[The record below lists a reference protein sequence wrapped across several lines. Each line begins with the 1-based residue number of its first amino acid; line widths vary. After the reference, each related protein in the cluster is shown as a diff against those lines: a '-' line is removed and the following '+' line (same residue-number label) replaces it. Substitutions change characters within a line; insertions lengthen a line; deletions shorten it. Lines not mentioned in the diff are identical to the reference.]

1 MKAMTHV
8 HKKSVVIFFA
18 IVALVHL
25 SFMAVN
31 GYCENLRLTPVV
43 RAVQK
48 TSPAVVN
55 ITVARIVERGVSPFA
70 QFFKND
76 PFDMFFEGGPGGP
89 TRKFKA
95 LSTGSGVIINGPKG
109 LVLTNAHVL
118 AGGSDIKVRLI
129 NGDEFK
135 AEIIGS
141 DADFDLAV
149 LKIKGAKGLPQV
161 QMGDS
166 SDIYIGETVI
176 ATGNPFGYTHTVTT
190 GVVSALKRTVKSEDG
205 AFTDFIQTDAA
216 INPGNSGGPLL
227 NILGE
232 LIGINT
238 AMQAHAEGIG
248 FAIPINRAKRVVA
261 ELLTFGKVSPVWLGL
276 SGQNLDQTSANYFGL
291 HRVHGLLVSEVYRGM
306 PAAQAGLVAGD
317 VILSM
322 NGIEV
327 EDKDAYISLL
337 RAQTHS
343 DDVVL
348 DVLHRGKKEKIKIR
362 PTSLSPQQLGN
373 YAWSKWGIAIGKD
386 SRGNGVLVSAV
397 QKNSPAAKL
406 GLQPGDKIHQ
416 IGNRRLMTPQD
427 FLDSFLRYRLNH
439 KILMEVQRGR
449 NFYHVKMNS

>member
-1 MKAMTHV
+1 MNLLYR
-8 HKKSVVIFFA
+8 KSVVYFLVIT
-18 IVALVHL
+18 VLVHL
-25 SFMAVN
+25 VFIAGN
-31 GYCENLRLTPVV
+31 GYCDNLRITPVV

-55 ITVARIVERGVSPFA
+55 ITVERIVERGVSPFA
-70 QFFKND
+70 QFFRND
-76 PFDMFFEGGPGGP
+76 PFDMFFEGGAGGQ
-89 TRKFKA
+89 TRKFRA
-95 LSTGSGVIINGPKG
+95 LSTGSGVIINGPRG

-129 NGDEFK
+129 NGNEFK

-149 LKIKGAKGLPQV
+149 LKIKKAKNLPQV
-161 QMGDS
+161 KMGDS

-176 ATGNPFGYTHTVTT
+176 AIGNPFGYTHTVTT
-190 GVVSALKRTVKSEDG
+190 GVVSALKRTVKSKDG

-248 FAIPINRAKRVVA
+248 FAIPINRAKRVVE
-261 ELLTFGKVSPVWLGL
+261 ELLASGKVSPVWLGL
-276 SGQNLDQTSANYFGL
+276 SGQDLDQSSANYFGL
-291 HRVHGLLVSEVYRGM
+291 DRVYGLLVSEVYRGT
-306 PAAQAGLVAGD
+306 PAAQAGLVSGD
-317 VILSM
+317 VILAV

-348 DVLHRGKKEKIKIR
+348 DVLHRGGKEKIKVR
-362 PTSLSPQQLGN
+362 PKSLDSQQVKKF
-373 YAWSKWGIAIGKD
+373 AWSKWGIATEKD

-406 GLQPGDKIHQ
+406 GLQAGDKIHQ
-416 IGNRRLMTPQD
+416 IGNRNIDTQQD
-427 FLDSFLRYRLNH
+427 FFDSFLRYRLNG
-439 KILMEVQRGR
+439 KVLMKVQRGKT
-449 NFYHVKMNS
+449 YYYVKLSS

>member
-1 MKAMTHV
+1 MKHV
-8 HKKSVVIFFA
+8 HNKLIVTFFA
-18 IVALVHL
+18 IVALAHL
-25 SFMAVN
+25 GFITGN
-31 GYCENLRLTPVV
+31 GHCENLRLTPVV

-76 PFDMFFEGGPGGP
+76 PFDMFLEGGVGGP
-89 TRKFKA
+89 TRKFRA
-95 LSTGSGVIINGPKG
+95 LSTGSGVIINGPRG

-118 AGGSDIKVRLI
+118 AGGSDITVRLI

-149 LKIKGAKGLPQV
+149 LKIKGANGLPQV

-176 ATGNPFGYTHTVTT
+176 AIGNPFGYTHTVTT

-248 FAIPINRAKRVVA
+248 FAIPINRAKRVVE
-261 ELLTFGKVSPVWLGL
+261 ELLASGKVSPVWLGL
-276 SGQNLDQTSANYFGL
+276 SGQDLDQSSANYFGL
-291 HRVHGLLVSEVYRGM
+291 ARVHGLLVSEVYRGM
-306 PAAQAGLVAGD
+306 PAAQAGLASGD
-317 VILSM
+317 VILAV

-348 DVLHRGKKEKIKIR
+348 DVLHRGRKEKIKVR
-362 PTSLSPQQLGN
+362 PTSLDPQQLEN
-373 YAWSKWGIAIGKD
+373 FAWSKWGIKIGKD

-397 QKNSPAAKL
+397 QKDSPAAKL

-416 IGNRRLMTPQD
+416 IGNRRLKIPQD
-427 FLDSFLRYRLNH
+427 FLDSFLRYRLNR
-439 KILMEVQRGR
+439 KVLMEVQRGR
-449 NFYHVKMNS
+449 NFYHVKLNS